1 MNNLMK
7 YQIAFDKVSEVTPLL
22 VGEATEEFKVK
33 SEEFMNEVHDSQYI
47 KVPLV
52 GVFSA
57 GKSSL
62 LNVFTQKAGM
72 LPVDTMPET
81 AVAYELY
88 YGQSECVELYR
99 NGNKIDTKS
108 LADIKLLDTK
118 PGDIAKVYCTSEPI
132 KQLQERGVILVD
144 MPGIGSGIER
154 HDAAIF
160 NYIKSGT
167 AFVLIVDAE
176 QGSLRGSTLSFMHE
190 LSQYNMYPAVMVSKI
205 DKKPESDVN
214 DIVEYIKYQM
224 TKLGNTNPYVGKI
237 CAVNENLA
245 DFNSYINSLDSET
258 IVAEKLGKKFKTIVN
273 GVIDQLKIRIDLRT
287 KDIAN
292 VDETL
297 KKIDEEIANVK
308 EELPANNSEADTPE
322 KSTQDVLDNVR
333 MALIA
338 KSTDIAQM
346 IINKDS
352 EENIKSVIVSTVR
365 AEIISSLKEE
375 SGQYSSALG
384 SAVKDSVA
392 DLATIEVDTDF
403 MSDFSDIFEVVN
415 EYIELLLAAGGLWGK
430 IAAFLLPFL
439 PDVLNWLFGKSDEE
453 VLEEVKEQ
461 VTTQCVDQVIEGIR
475 PTIYKITVDNQ
486 KRIQE
491 KIQAELEPI
500 QKEETALV
508 KQIVKEN
515 PDNVIPAFYLPNLIY
530 ECELPELK
538 EMLSDKYA
546 YSSHPLLARLKKHI
560 ADEEKKQAI
569 VGQQFIDIEENDVD
583 GNPHKLSEYVGKGNY
598 VLIDFWASWCG
609 PCMQEM
615 PNVKANY
622 DKYHPKGFN
631 VVGLSFD
638 RAKEPWVKAIK
649 EKELNWVHL
658 SDLKFWQTIAA
669 STYGINAIPSSLLV
683 DPQGKVIAR
692 DLRGEALGKKL
703 AEIYGE

>member
-491 KIQAELEPI
+491 KIQAELVSKMEKVKEGLNEKKADANKS
-500 QKEETALV
+500 KEEVESEIAKLNAAISKLNT
-508 KQIVKEN
+508 IV
-515 PDNVIPAFYLPNLIY
+515 
-530 ECELPELK
+530 
-538 EMLSDKYA
+538 
-546 YSSHPLLARLKKHI
+546 
-560 ADEEKKQAI
+560 
-569 VGQQFIDIEENDVD
+569 
-583 GNPHKLSEYVGKGNY
+583 
-598 VLIDFWASWCG
+598 
-609 PCMQEM
+609 
-615 PNVKANY
+615 
-622 DKYHPKGFN
+622 
-631 VVGLSFD
+631 
-638 RAKEPWVKAIK
+638 
-649 EKELNWVHL
+649 
-658 SDLKFWQTIAA
+658 
-669 STYGINAIPSSLLV
+669 
-683 DPQGKVIAR
+683 
-692 DLRGEALGKKL
+692 
-703 AEIYGE
+703 AEI

>member
-453 VLEEVKEQ
+453 VLEEVKEK

-491 KIQAELEPI
+491 KIQAELVSKMEKVKEGLNEKKADANKS
-500 QKEETALV
+500 KEEVESEIAKLNAAISKLNT
-508 KQIVKEN
+508 IV
-515 PDNVIPAFYLPNLIY
+515 
-530 ECELPELK
+530 
-538 EMLSDKYA
+538 
-546 YSSHPLLARLKKHI
+546 
-560 ADEEKKQAI
+560 
-569 VGQQFIDIEENDVD
+569 
-583 GNPHKLSEYVGKGNY
+583 
-598 VLIDFWASWCG
+598 
-609 PCMQEM
+609 
-615 PNVKANY
+615 
-622 DKYHPKGFN
+622 
-631 VVGLSFD
+631 
-638 RAKEPWVKAIK
+638 
-649 EKELNWVHL
+649 
-658 SDLKFWQTIAA
+658 
-669 STYGINAIPSSLLV
+669 
-683 DPQGKVIAR
+683 
-692 DLRGEALGKKL
+692 
-703 AEIYGE
+703 AEI

>member
-7 YQIAFDKVSEVTPLL
+7 YQIAFDKISEVTPLL

-99 NGNKIDTKS
+99 KGNKIDTKS

-292 VDETL
+292 VDETM

-384 SAVKDSVA
+384 SAVKESVTG
-392 DLATIEVDTDF
+392 LATIEVDTDF

-453 VLEEVKEQ
+453 VLEEVKEK

-491 KIQAELEPI
+491 KIQAELVSKMEKVKEGLNEKKADANKS
-500 QKEETALV
+500 KEEV
-508 KQIVKEN
+508 E
-515 PDNVIPAFYLPNLIY
+515 
-530 ECELPELK
+530 
-538 EMLSDKYA
+538 
-546 YSSHPLLARLKKHI
+546 
-560 ADEEKKQAI
+560 
-569 VGQQFIDIEENDVD
+569 
-583 GNPHKLSEYVGKGNY
+583 
-598 VLIDFWASWCG
+598 
-609 PCMQEM
+609 
-615 PNVKANY
+615 
-622 DKYHPKGFN
+622 
-631 VVGLSFD
+631 
-638 RAKEPWVKAIK
+638 
-649 EKELNWVHL
+649 
-658 SDLKFWQTIAA
+658 
-669 STYGINAIPSSLLV
+669 
-683 DPQGKVIAR
+683 
-692 DLRGEALGKKL
+692 
-703 AEIYGE
+703 AEIAKLNAAISKLNTIVAEI

>member
-415 EYIELLLAAGGLWGK
+415 EYIEYLLAAGGLWGK

-491 KIQAELEPI
+491 KIQAELVSKMEKVKEGLNEKKADANKS
-500 QKEETALV
+500 KEEVESEIAKLNAAISKLNT
-508 KQIVKEN
+508 IV
-515 PDNVIPAFYLPNLIY
+515 
-530 ECELPELK
+530 
-538 EMLSDKYA
+538 
-546 YSSHPLLARLKKHI
+546 
-560 ADEEKKQAI
+560 
-569 VGQQFIDIEENDVD
+569 
-583 GNPHKLSEYVGKGNY
+583 
-598 VLIDFWASWCG
+598 
-609 PCMQEM
+609 
-615 PNVKANY
+615 
-622 DKYHPKGFN
+622 
-631 VVGLSFD
+631 
-638 RAKEPWVKAIK
+638 
-649 EKELNWVHL
+649 
-658 SDLKFWQTIAA
+658 
-669 STYGINAIPSSLLV
+669 
-683 DPQGKVIAR
+683 
-692 DLRGEALGKKL
+692 
-703 AEIYGE
+703 AEI